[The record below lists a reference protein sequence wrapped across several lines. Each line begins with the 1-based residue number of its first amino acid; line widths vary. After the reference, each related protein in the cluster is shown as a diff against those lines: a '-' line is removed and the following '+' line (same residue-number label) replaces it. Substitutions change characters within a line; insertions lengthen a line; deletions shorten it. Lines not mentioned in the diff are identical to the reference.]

1 MVGAVVHLLIRLVAK
16 SAPDVSAPFLHF
28 LSFPPSPKVLDL
40 SSNFNATLFKSLH
53 MPSLHDFL

>member
-1 MVGAVVHLLIRLVAK
+1 MHLLIRLVAK

-40 SSNFNATLFKSLH
+40 LSDFDATLFKSLH
-53 MPSLHDFL
+53 MPSLHNFL